1 MAVVIVVHSSTVRA
15 DLIKI
20 VDPAAAPVAFY
31 LHVPLLKIHVA
42 IVSVLLYHVLH
53 LLPT

>member
-1 MAVVIVVHSSTVRA
+1 MAVVIVVDTATVRA

-20 VDPAAAPVAFY
+20 VDPAATPVAFY